1 MATTRKTK
9 KTPEPGISEHE
20 VVQSV
25 EATEEAF
32 DKQNEQALAIMIDN
46 AVKQYSVTDAAL
58 ADMKARLS
66 GLTVTS
72 VEDKEGYELVKAG
85 WQEVRNLRIAV
96 EHKRKALNRNAI
108 DYKNAVDGEAKRI
121 TTLLEEIENPLK
133 ERKEWFDLEKARIK
147 AEAER
152 KKQEEFVARTTFLLQ
167 RGFTFN
173 GSMYVLDTLHVT
185 TNQVREFE
193 DAQWAEVASR
203 AESLHLQRLEAQKRE
218 EAEKQAQEQAQ
229 QAEMAAMIQ
238 ERHESRT
245 SWLQSKGFA
254 LENGQWV
261 CSGIRLA
268 ADVSVRD
275 YTKEAWQAA
284 VKDALAKLAAITVRV
299 DGSAPAQVPAQE
311 AAQPAPVQTIQEM
324 PQTSA
329 PAQDDV
335 MVIVDPIP
343 SQVPV
348 VDSFKKQYENGFR
361 ACQALII
368 TKFHDGQPRTRAQWI
383 SLIENL
389 KPNA

>member
-1 MATTRKTK
+1 MATTAKRTK
-9 KTPEPGISEHE
+9 KSNVDVGITEPE
-20 VVQSV
+20 VVQTV

-46 AVKQYSVTDAAL
+46 AVKQYSVTDAAI
-58 ADMKARLS
+58 ADMKHRLS

-72 VEDKEGYELVKAG
+72 VEDKEGYDLVKSG

-121 TTLLEEIENPLK
+121 TVLLEEIEEPLK

-152 KKQEEFVARTTFLLQ
+152 KKAEEFVARTSFLLQ
-167 RGFTFN
+167 RGFQFN

-203 AESLHLQRLEAQKRE
+203 AESLHMQRLEAQKRAE
-218 EAEKQAQEQAQ
+218 VEKQAQEQAQ

-238 ERHESRT
+238 ERYESRT

-254 LENGQWV
+254 LADGQWMCGDV
-261 CSGIRLA
+261 RLG

-284 VKDALAKLAAITVRV
+284 VKDALAKLAP
-299 DGSAPAQVPAQE
+299 APVQQVPAQE
-311 AAQPAPVQTIQEM
+311 VAQPAPFQTIQEM

-335 MVIVDPIP
+335 VVVVEQVPT
-343 SQVPV
+343 QVPV
-348 VDSFKKQYENGFR
+348 VESFKNQYENGFR

-368 TKFHDGQPRTRAQWI
+368 TKFHDGQQRSRAQWI
-383 SLIENL
+383 ELIQNL
-389 KPNA
+389 QPSM